1 MKRFDNFLSQRAESA
16 LLANTVKRLCWEA
29 ILLLGICVGMGSAA
43 NCATLLDNTTSP
55 VKQSTF
61 LYSDGG
67 FRIGVSFTTGSLA
80 YHIDTVKFVPVGFFA
95 TTADYTVY
103 LYQAN
108 SSYLPTGNPVT
119 SQTLTGLNAVSYTS
133 ATSNNAVTM
142 NADSTWIIQP
152 NTNYSLVFSS
162 TGAGE
167 IGAVDPMTTA
177 PSTGSS
183 GITYRGQVYK
193 SPNWATAGLN
203 NQPWIQ
209 VTGTLVPVPE
219 PSTCALALI
228 STCALICTQHRR
240 KSLNG
245 STKP

>member
-1 MKRFDNFLSQRAESA
+1 MKKMFKSMKASETAR
-16 LLANTVKRLCWEA
+16 LLAFFNRFSWRES
-29 ILLLGICVGMGSAA
+29 ILILILFTGFHLSA
-43 NCATLLDNTTSP
+43 NSATLLDNTTSP

-95 TTADYTVY
+95 TTSDYTVY
-103 LYQAN
+103 LYQAD

-119 SQTLTGLNAVSYTS
+119 SQTLTGVNAVAYSS
-133 ATSNNAVTM
+133 ATASNAVTI
-142 NADSTWIIQP
+142 NANATWVIQP

-162 TGAGE
+162 TGSGE

-177 PSTGSS
+177 PSTGTS

-193 SPNWATAGLN
+193 SPNWGTAGFN
-203 NQPWIQ
+203 NQPWIK
-209 VTGTLVPVPE
+209 VTGTVVPE
-219 PSTCALALI
+219 PSTTALALL
-228 STCALICTQHRR
+228 STGVLIAIQRR
-240 KSLNG
+240 RSRQNG
-245 STKP
+245 